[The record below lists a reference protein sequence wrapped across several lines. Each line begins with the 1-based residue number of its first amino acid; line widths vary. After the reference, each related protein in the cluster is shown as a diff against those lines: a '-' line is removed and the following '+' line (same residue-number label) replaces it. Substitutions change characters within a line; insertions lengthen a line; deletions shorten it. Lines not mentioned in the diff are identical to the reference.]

1 MNTYF
6 NSVKDLTYRN
16 ILWIFNKGLASM
28 PIGTKKR
35 INYPATIFSAAAVF
49 VGVVDVAAATATAV
63 SQVSSP
69 PIHLDEEEE
78 TPTRCSEQ
86 SSSIH

>member
-1 MNTYF
+1 MNKYF

-16 ILWIFNKGLASM
+16 ILWILTKVLHQCN
-28 PIGTKKR
+28 TKKR

-49 VGVVDVAAATATAV
+49 VGVVDVATAAATAV

-69 PIHLDEEEE
+69 
-78 TPTRCSEQ
+78 PTRCSEQ

>member
-35 INYPATIFSAAAVF
+35 INYPATIFSAAVF

-78 TPTRCSEQ
+78 ENPTRCSEQ

>member
-1 MNTYF
+1 MNKYF

-35 INYPATIFSAAAVF
+35 INYPATIFSAAAVI
-49 VGVVDVAAATATAV
+49 VGVVDVAAATAV

-69 PIHLDEEEE
+69 
-78 TPTRCSEQ
+78 PTRCSEQ